1 MECRLTNSPN
11 AFSCRISIRREFIR
25 NSTQRLP
32 EPVETVFGDIITDK
46 DDVEPA
52 LRRAQL
58 AALNPSLSL
67 SEVINATE
75 EKLKDMMDQTVTK
88 VAFTGDV
95 VCIDLRGPELTDLA
109 FIDLPGNTAWL
120 IIVD

>member
-1 MECRLTNSPN
+1 MECRLTNSPD

-25 NSTQRLP
+25 NSK
-32 EPVETVFGDIITDK
+32 PVETAFGDVITDK
-46 DDVEPA
+46 DNVEPA

-58 AALNPSLSL
+58 SALNPSLPL
-67 SEVINATE
+67 SEVIEATDE
-75 EKLKDMMDQTVTK
+75 DLETMMDQTVTK
-88 VAFTGDV
+88 VAYTRDI

-120 IIVD
+120 MIVD